1 MGGRVFRSTVYG
13 SVGGG
18 RPAVYIDEGDVTEA
32 IGEVW
37 VKTDTGSLVR
47 LTELWRHSK
56 AAALLDAAA
65 AIDALIG
72 PMRDEADR
80 LRREAAEAAD
90 ATADSVA

>member
-18 RPAVYIDEGDVTEA
+18 RPSVYIDEGEVTEA

-47 LTELWRHSK
+47 LTERWRHTR
-56 AAALLDAAA
+56 AAAMLDAAN
-65 AIDALIG
+65 AIDLLIG
-72 PMRDEADR
+72 PMRAEADR

-90 ATADSVA
+90 ATPASAA